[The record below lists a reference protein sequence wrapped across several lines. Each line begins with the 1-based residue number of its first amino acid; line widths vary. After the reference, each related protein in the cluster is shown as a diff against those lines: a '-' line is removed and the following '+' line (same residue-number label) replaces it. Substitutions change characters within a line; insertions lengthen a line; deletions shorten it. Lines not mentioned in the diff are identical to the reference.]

1 MPAYVRTKLP
11 GVVNTTTFSF
21 SDAFTLKNIF
31 GYRSVDINYTF
42 DLDGTP
48 LRLIQSQQTTR
59 TEQIT
64 NELQASGKLID
75 SKLNWIVGGFYI
87 DDRPTGLNGQA
98 LAVLSPGTAPPAV
111 TAMAYRHT
119 KSERSEEHT
128 SELKSLMRSQYA

>member
-1 MPAYVRTKLP
+1 MRI
-11 GVVNTTTFSF
+11 
-21 SDAFTLKNIF
+21 SDWSSDVCSSDL
-31 GYRSVDINYTF
+31 DINYLF

-64 NELQASGKLID
+64 NELQASGKLFD
-75 SKLNWIVGGFYI
+75 SKLNWIVGGFYL
-87 DDRPTGLNGQA
+87 DDRPTGINGQA